1 MALLSDQDHQVLSER
16 FAETLEK
23 DVMVKLFTQSQA
35 RSLLILPGQDQHSQ
49 SQSNEFMKV
58 TQELLEELTSI
69 SPKLTLQVYDVFSDG
84 ADEAKRLQIEQLPA
98 IILGDDAEGRVR
110 FYGAPVGNEFP
121 TILTDIEALSKSAPM
136 LTEEVAKVAIE
147 RIDEQVHLR
156 VFVTPT

>member
-23 DVMVKLFTQSQA
+23 DVVVKLFTQSQA
-35 RSLLILPGQDQHSQ
+35 RGLLILPGQNQQAQ

-69 SPKLTLQVYDVFSDG
+69 SPKLTLQVYDVFGDG

-98 IILGDDAEGRVR
+98 IVLGDDDEGRVR

-121 TILTDIEALSKSAPM
+121 TILTGIEALSKSGPM
-136 LTEEVAKVAIE
+136 LTAEVAKVAIE

>member
-35 RSLLILPGQDQHSQ
+35 RSLLILPGQDQQSQ

-69 SPKLTLQVYDVFSDG
+69 SPKLTLQVYDVFSGG

-98 IILGDDAEGRVR
+98 IVLGDDDEGRVR

-121 TILTDIEALSKSAPM
+121 TILTGIEALSKSGPM
-136 LTEEVAKVAIE
+136 LTEEVAKVAVE

>member
-23 DVMVKLFTQSQA
+23 DVTVKLFTQSQA
-35 RSLLILPGQDQHSQ
+35 RGLLILPGQNQQAQ
-49 SQSNEFMKV
+49 SQSNEFVKV

-69 SPKLTLQVYDVFSDG
+69 SPKLTLQVYDVFGDG

-98 IILGDDAEGRVR
+98 IVLGDDDEGRVR

-121 TILTDIEALSKSAPM
+121 TILTGIEALSKSGPM

>member
-23 DVMVKLFTQSQA
+23 DVIVKLFTQSQA
-35 RSLLILPGQDQHSQ
+35 RSLLILPGQDQQ

-84 ADEAKRLQIEQLPA
+84 ADEAKRLQIEHLPA
-98 IILGDDAEGRVR
+98 IVLGDDDEGRVR

-121 TILTDIEALSKSAPM
+121 TILTGIEALSKSGPM
-136 LTEEVAKVAIE
+136 LTAEVAKVAIE

>member
-35 RSLLILPGQDQHSQ
+35 RSLLILPGQDQQSQ

-98 IILGDDAEGRVR
+98 IVLGDDDEGRVR

-121 TILTDIEALSKSAPM
+121 TILTGIEALSKSGPM
-136 LTEEVAKVAIE
+136 LTEEVAKVAVE

>member
-35 RSLLILPGQDQHSQ
+35 RSLLILPGQDQQ

-69 SPKLTLQVYDVFSDG
+69 SPKLTLQVYDVFGDG

-98 IILGDDAEGRVR
+98 IVLGDDDEGRVR

-121 TILTDIEALSKSAPM
+121 TILTGIEALSKSGPM

>member
-23 DVMVKLFTQSQA
+23 DVIVKLFTQSQA
-35 RSLLILPGQDQHSQ
+35 RSLLILPGQDQQ

-98 IILGDDAEGRVR
+98 IVLGDDDEGRVR

-121 TILTDIEALSKSAPM
+121 TILTGIEALSKSGPM

>member
-1 MALLSDQDHQVLSER
+1 MN
-16 FAETLEK
+16 
-23 DVMVKLFTQSQA
+23 
-35 RSLLILPGQDQHSQ
+35 RSIRGGWFVVAVTWIGGLPASGQDQQ
-49 SQSNEFMKV
+49 SQSSEFMKV

-98 IILGDDAEGRVR
+98 IVLGDDDEGRVR

-121 TILTDIEALSKSAPM
+121 TILTGIEALSKSGPM
-136 LTEEVAKVAIE
+136 LTEEVAKVAVE

>member
-35 RSLLILPGQDQHSQ
+35 RGLLILPGQNQQAQ

-69 SPKLTLQVYDVFSDG
+69 SPKLTLQVYDVFGDG

-98 IILGDDAEGRVR
+98 IVLGDDDEGRVR

-121 TILTDIEALSKSAPM
+121 TILTGIEALSKSGPM
-136 LTEEVAKVAIE
+136 LTAEVAKVAIE

>member
-35 RSLLILPGQDQHSQ
+35 RSLLILPGQDQQ

-98 IILGDDAEGRVR
+98 IVLGDDDEGRVR

-121 TILTDIEALSKSAPM
+121 TILTGIEALSKSGPM
-136 LTEEVAKVAIE
+136 LTEEVAKVVIE

>member
-35 RSLLILPGQDQHSQ
+35 RSLLILPGQDQQSQ
-49 SQSNEFMKV
+49 SQPNEFMKV

-69 SPKLTLQVYDVFSDG
+69 SPKLTLQVYDVFGDG
-84 ADEAKRLQIEQLPA
+84 ADEAKRLRIEQLPA
-98 IILGDDAEGRVR
+98 IVLGDDDEGRVR

-121 TILTDIEALSKSAPM
+121 TILTGIEALSKSAPM

>member
-35 RSLLILPGQDQHSQ
+35 RSLLILPGQDQQ
-49 SQSNEFMKV
+49 SQSSEFMKV

-98 IILGDDAEGRVR
+98 IVLGDDDEGRVR

-121 TILTDIEALSKSAPM
+121 TILTGIEALSKSGPM
-136 LTEEVAKVAIE
+136 LTEEVAKVAVE